1 MGFLQENINYSL
13 TKGTYPDGFKKAVAH
28 PIHKKD
34 CKTEKPNYR
43 PINIFPNLSKMKDC
57 YVTRHIITWRNVFE
71 NTKRGFRKCYNAQ
84 LRLLVKTEKVKEARN
99 KNR

>member
-28 PIHKKD
+28 TIHKKD

-43 PINIFPNLSKMKDC
+43 PISVFPNLSKIYVKDC
-57 YVTRHIITWRNVFE
+57 CMTRHIITWRNVFE
-71 NTKRGFRKCYNAQ
+71 NTSAAFES
-84 LRLLVKTEKVKEARN
+84 VIMRN
-99 KNR
+99 FAS

>member
-28 PIHKKD
+28 PILKKD

-57 YVTRHIITWRNVFE
+57 CMTRHIITWRNVFE
-71 NTKRGFRKCYNAQ
+71 NTSAAFES
-84 LRLLVKTEKVKEARN
+84 VIMRN
-99 KNR
+99 FAS